1 MKAYD
6 VYDACHDFFGGP
18 LKTQQRFSMCDA
30 MTTAVGPDFG
40 REAQNLAAV
49 SLKLE
54 KYKEAWKSTV
64 WGNMICSDM

>member
-1 MKAYD
+1 
-6 VYDACHDFFGGP
+6 
-18 LKTQQRFSMCDA
+18 